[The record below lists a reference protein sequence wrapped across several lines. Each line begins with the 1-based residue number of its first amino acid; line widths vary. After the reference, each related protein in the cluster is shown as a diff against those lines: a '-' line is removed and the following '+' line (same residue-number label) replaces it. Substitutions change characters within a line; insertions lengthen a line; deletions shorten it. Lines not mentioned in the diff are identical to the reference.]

1 MGPGWPTRSKPS
13 GSQPLFPPE
22 ELPAAPPAEQTATT
36 IDKGHGRIEKRT
48 LRTTTILTKQQDWAG
63 LKQGFELVR
72 ERTEKGKKTVEKV
85 HGITSLAPERADAK
99 RLLELTRGHW
109 AIENELHYKRDVT
122 MGEDASRIRK
132 GVAPQVM
139 AALRNSV
146 IHVLSDVMAPNLAS
160 AIRSMGNCFSHALGL
175 LGLTQIQ

>member
-1 MGPGWPTRSKPS
+1 VRDWPTRSKHS
-13 GSQPLFPPE
+13 GWQPLFPPDD
-22 ELPAAPPAEQTATT
+22 LPVATPVAQTATT

-48 LRTTTILTKQQDWAG
+48 IRTTTILTKHQDWAG

-72 ERTEKGKKTVEKV
+72 ERTEKGTKTVEVV
-85 HGITSLAPERADAK
+85 HGIASLSPERADPK

-109 AIENELHYKRDVT
+109 GIENKLHYKRDVT

-146 IHVLSDVMAPNLAS
+146 IHVLSDVVAPSLAS
-160 AIRSMGNCFSHALGL
+160 AIRTMGNCFSHALQL
-175 LGLTQIQ
+175 LGLPQLQ